1 MPTLPQAYK
10 HLTSRAAAPG
20 PLPKPKVLVIDDD
33 RSIRELLRLHLQNG
47 GYEALVAEDA
57 VVGGRLVLDTAPDL
71 IIVDVN
77 MPYLDGPD
85 FVAALRSDPKTN
97 AIPVV
102 FLAVEEDLADR
113 TRHLGAVA
121 YLKKPVM
128 ADRLL
133 ALVELFVA
141 VPRAA

>member
-1 MPTLPQAYK
+1 M
-10 HLTSRAAAPG
+10 
-20 PLPKPKVLVIDDD
+20 LVIDDD
-33 RSIRELLRLHLQNG
+33 RSIRELLSLHLQNS
-47 GYEALVAEDA
+47 GYEAFVAEDA
-57 VVGGRLVLDTAPDL
+57 IVGGRLVLDTAPDL

-85 FVAALRSDPKTN
+85 FVAALKADPKTS

-102 FLAVEEDLADR
+102 FLTVDEDLAER

-133 ALVELFVA
+133 ALVGLFAPVLKPA
-141 VPRAA
+141 